1 MNANDV
7 YKLPSDQALF
17 SAYTEYAKMVLQTI
31 FLMNG
36 GGAVALL
43 AFLGSI
49 DPENGVAVVAPENIK
64 LAIYYFVGGVVAGV
78 AATAFAFATEFT
90 RFHDTKIGSALLY
103 GIFGFFAAVA
113 GYGLFAYGCYMAAN

>member
-1 MNANDV
+1 MPGD
-7 YKLPSDQALF
+7 PALF
-17 SAYTEYAKMVLQTI
+17 NAYTEYAKMVLQTI

-49 DPENGVAVVAPENIK
+49 DSGSPNTIATPENVK
-64 LAIYYFVGGVVAGV
+64 LAIYFFVGGVVSGV

-90 RFHDTKIGSALLY
+90 RFHGTKIGPALLY
-103 GIFGFFAAVA
+103 GILGFLAAVA
-113 GYGLFAYGCYMAAN
+113 GYSLFALGCYMAAN